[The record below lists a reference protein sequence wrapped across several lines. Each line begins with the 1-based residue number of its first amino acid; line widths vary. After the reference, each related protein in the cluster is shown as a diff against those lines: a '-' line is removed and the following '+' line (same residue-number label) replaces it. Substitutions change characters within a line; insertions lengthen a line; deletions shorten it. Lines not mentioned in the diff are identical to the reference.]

1 MDRVKF
7 KVEELFKASPAM
19 LFKFVTDAV
28 SLSRWFCDEAD
39 VEGKRYAFTWAGST
53 EVAHLVD
60 VDDDARARFL
70 WEDADDK
77 SEYFEFRMYRAG
89 VSDQTVLEVTD
100 YCDDDEVDDSK
111 ELWVSQLAKLRREI
125 GG

>member
-7 KVEELFKASPAM
+7 KVEELYKASPAM
-19 LFKFVTDAV
+19 LFQFVTDAV

-39 VEGKRYAFTWAGST
+39 VEGKRYGFTWSGNE

-100 YCDDDEVDDSK
+100 FCDDDEVEDSK
-111 ELWVSQLAKLRREI
+111 ELWVSQLEKLRREI